1 MKKNVAGQSV
11 GAQMIDLDGSGNEGS
26 DPVLVYVTKDGGAM
40 ALGSVGG
47 GGATHEGHG
56 YYSYAPAQAETN
68 ANHVAFTFVG
78 AGAIPVTVQV
88 YPEAFPATGDAYDL
102 LASLLGTDG
111 LLNVNVQ
118 AFQGRSDVV
127 RKMVRLAKGIV
138 EVTVGAGSTT
148 TIVQPANLAPDSVTD
163 GQFNGKILTFEDD
176 TITEGLRAQSTNI
189 TGASATGGLTVTAL
203 THAPV
208 AGDEATIS

>member
-1 MKKNVAGQSV
+1 
-11 GAQMIDLDGSGNEGS
+11 
-26 DPVLVYVTKDGGAM
+26 VTKDNGAM
-40 ALGSVGG
+40 ALGSVGAG
-47 GGATHEGHG
+47 VATHEGHG

-68 ANHVAFTFVG
+68 ADHVAFTFVCPG
-78 AGAIPVTVQV
+78 AVPVTVQT
-88 YPEAFPATGDAYDL
+88 YPDAFPASGDAYGL
-102 LASLLGTDG
+102 LAALLGTDG
-111 LLNVNVQ
+111 LLTVNVV

-148 TIVQPANLAPDSVTD
+148 TVVQPSNLTPDAVAD

-176 TITEGLRAQSTNI
+176 TITAALRGQSTNI
-189 TGASATGGLTVTAL
+189 TGVSATGGLTVTAL